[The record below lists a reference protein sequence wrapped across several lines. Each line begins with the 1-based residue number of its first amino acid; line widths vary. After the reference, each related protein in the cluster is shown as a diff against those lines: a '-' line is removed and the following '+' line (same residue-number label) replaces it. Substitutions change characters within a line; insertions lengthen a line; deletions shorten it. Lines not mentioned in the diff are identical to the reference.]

1 MTENVSVHLYFFLIN
16 LCIAPNVAFTFKKNY
31 KLSDTSVLPTS
42 TLTANMDTI
51 SQLIKNDLSVAENY
65 ATSEDNSRNLKNA
78 TSAPF
83 SDNIKEAWEDDVSE
97 DGFKFKLI
105 LGDDEEPIDL
115 GTELRSKRSQSD
127 ISLKIKKSES
137 QIDDRSDT
145 GLIKINFNDAEPE
158 KKLSDN
164 TEKDYNPND
173 SMKISLNF
181 NMNDELELIE
191 PSKLAEESKSLS
203 GSKRSQN
210 KKRKKNKKDKRNG
223 SISNS
228 NSRSKQRSGNV
239 DSNTSQN
246 EGKDR

>member
-1 MTENVSVHLYFFLIN
+1 MPKSNV
-16 LCIAPNVAFTFKKNY
+16 
-31 KLSDTSVLPTS
+31 
-42 TLTANMDTI
+42 TANMDTI

-65 ATSEDNSRNLKNA
+65 ATSEDNSRNLRLA

-145 GLIKINFNDAEPE
+145 GLIKINFNDAELE

-164 TEKDYNPND
+164 TGEDNPND

-191 PSKLAEESKSLS
+191 PSKLEESKSLS
-203 GSKRSQN
+203 GSKKSQN
-210 KKRKKNKKDKRNG
+210 KKRKKNKKDKRKG

-228 NSRSKQRSGNV
+228 NSRSKQRSSNV
-239 DSNTSQN
+239 DSNISLN
-246 EGKDR
+246 EGKDL